1 MKRLIPLLLICAL
14 LCGCTVNAQQLPA
27 TQPTTAAA
35 TQPAETTEAPQAT
48 GETEGVC
55 VSDTFAALPISD
67 AYGILSLGESLVIL
81 SGTEGTVMTLV
92 RGDDLT
98 VTASRGL
105 EFFLNFSDPGLRVCD
120 GALTYFDPVNRQTV
134 VLDEK
139 LSTVGTI
146 AAPEDLVGSPIL
158 SSDRNTLYYC
168 TAQGIRAWDL
178 ESGIRRM
185 LKEVSYPQQMLS
197 GLHCDDQVIQCTIQD
212 ENETTTLF
220 VSADDGELLAQQEGT
235 VAMKALDNR
244 YYANF
249 SIAATAA
256 LSLLISLIGIFG
268 MISFETQFR
277 RKEIA
282 MRKVH
287 GASVRSILHMLN
299 RYYLIMT
306 CICFAVSV
314 PVSVLIMKTWVKGF
328 AYQAPVPVWI
338 FAASLAAVLAVTL
351 LTVSLQTWKTANDNP
366 VDSLRAE

>member
-14 LCGCTVNAQQLPA
+14 LCGCTANAQQLPA

-55 VSDTFAALPISD
+55 VSDTFAALPVSD

-92 RGDDLT
+92 RGEDLT

-105 EFFLNFSDPGLRVCD
+105 EFFLDFSDPGLRVCD
-120 GALTYFDPVNRQTV
+120 GALTYFDPVNRQT
-134 VLDEK
+134 K

-197 GLHCDDQVIQCTIQD
+197 GLHCGDQVIQCIIRW
-212 ENETTTLF
+212 TT
-220 VSADDGELLAQQEGT
+220 GT
-235 VAMKALDNR
+235 MPTSPSPPPLPMFLEPLR
-244 YYANF
+244 MTPRCF
-249 SIAATAA
+249 C
-256 LSLLISLIGIFG
+256 LSPCPI
-268 MISFETQFR
+268 
-277 RKEIA
+277 
-282 MRKVH
+282 
-287 GASVRSILHMLN
+287 
-299 RYYLIMT
+299 
-306 CICFAVSV
+306 
-314 PVSVLIMKTWVKGF
+314 P
-328 AYQAPVPVWI
+328 
-338 FAASLAAVLAVTL
+338 
-351 LTVSLQTWKTANDNP
+351 
-366 VDSLRAE
+366 

>member
-14 LCGCTVNAQQLPA
+14 LCGCTANAQQLPA
-27 TQPTTAAA
+27 TQPTTAA

-48 GETEGVC
+48 EGTEGVC
-55 VSDTFAALPISD
+55 VSDTFAALPVSD

-92 RGDDLT
+92 QGEDLT

-235 VAMKALDNR
+235 VAMKTLAD
-244 YYANF
+244 A
-249 SIAATAA
+249 SA
-256 LSLLISLIGIFG
+256 SD
-268 MISFETQFR
+268 
-277 RKEIA
+277 
-282 MRKVH
+282 
-287 GASVRSILHMLN
+287 SVRFRNLPAGNSGCRRHQ
-299 RYYLIMT
+299 
-306 CICFAVSV
+306 SGG
-314 PVSVLIMKTWVKGF
+314 W
-328 AYQAPVPVWI
+328 
-338 FAASLAAVLAVTL
+338 
-351 LTVSLQTWKTANDNP
+351 
-366 VDSLRAE
+366 